1 MKAEDFVAI
10 NLGTEC
16 KGLGIAN
23 ASSLIKNCLYVE
35 KEQEIAILKEQK
47 AALAKNK
54 WQRQPTSCKTS
65 GNTHQ
70 ESWRG
75 NGIKD

>member
-23 ASSLIKNCLYVE
+23 ASSLIKKLSLCGKRARDSHLE
-35 KEQEIAILKEQK
+35 RAKGSPSQK
-47 AALAKNK
+47 QMTKATNK
-54 WQRQPTSCKTS
+54 L
-65 GNTHQ
+65 
-70 ESWRG
+70 
-75 NGIKD
+75 